1 MLLFFPFHFGS
12 GEDCGA
18 AVSTGVRFTLTY
30 SADRLE
36 TLVSTVSENE
46 SLVISSRHETWTTRA
61 ELTAKMSH
69 QCGRRESLAECFLF
83 YMSVIIHPDYSL

>member
-36 TLVSTVSENE
+36 TL
-46 SLVISSRHETWTTRA
+46 L
-61 ELTAKMSH
+61 
-69 QCGRRESLAECFLF
+69 QGRRAIANNERGGISDSSSSPYRPTWCGTFLSPRLALF
-83 YMSVIIHPDYSL
+83 